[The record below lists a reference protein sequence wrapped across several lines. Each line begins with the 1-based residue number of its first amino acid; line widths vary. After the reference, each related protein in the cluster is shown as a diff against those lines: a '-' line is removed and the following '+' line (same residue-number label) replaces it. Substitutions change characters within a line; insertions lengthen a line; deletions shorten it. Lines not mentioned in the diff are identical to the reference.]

1 MSTDHDLRSDGDST
15 DNLLLRL
22 AALHTHSEQRAE
34 PEGASSAKTRAE
46 LPESFGAWREA
57 RRRRVEQQIS
67 LLLDAAE

>member
-1 MSTDHDLRSDGDST
+1 MSTEHNLQGDGDST

-22 AALHTHSEQRAE
+22 AALHTQREQQTE
-34 PEGASSAKTRAE
+34 EDGASAKSRAE